1 MTGTRRPGRSPS
13 AGPAESAEMR
23 EIELKFLLE
32 EQPAAIWARA
42 RRMDPAFTRP
52 RTRTLVSVYYD
63 TPDRKLRGAGIVL
76 RIRRDGRRWFQTV
89 KAGRNT
95 VGGFTDVQEVETAA
109 KSERPDLQSV
119 PDQKLREKLVEL
131 CQGRELVP
139 VSAMQFRRSSG
150 VIVLPDAAKVE
161 ISTDV
166 GTISASDLT
175 APWRE
180 LEIERIEGSP
190 RALFDVAAA
199 LHPDGGLRF
208 SRLSKSAR
216 AILLAEEGRV
226 EPLPVPRCAA
236 KVPLAPA
243 MSAEHTARDV
253 LRECAGQIVA
263 NIDVVRE
270 TDRPEGPHQLRIG
283 LRRLRS
289 WLLIFQ
295 PLALSAEMARL
306 SEEARWL
313 AGEVGSLRDLDVT
326 GSDIVGPEA
335 ERHPDEPALAALA
348 QLAASRATSRREALR
363 RTLRDRRVQAFELDL
378 IRFVELRG
386 WIEEGDLDQSRRLST
401 PVEVFASEALARRWK
416 KVLKCGRGL
425 NKLDTAHRHE
435 LRKQLKK
442 LRYAIEFF
450 APLHET
456 KRCAVM
462 TERLKA
468 LQDVFGQLNDA
479 AMVRGVLA
487 GPEFVA
493 PADAQMQRAVGWV
506 LGATG
511 ARAEQAW
518 TKASKLWRKLKRSRP
533 FWQ

>member
-1 MTGTRRPGRSPS
+1 
-13 AGPAESAEMR
+13 MR

-32 EQPAAIWARA
+32 EPPAAIWARA
-42 RRMDPAFTRP
+42 RRIDPTFTRP

-63 TPDRKLRGAGIVL
+63 TPDRRLREAGIVL

-89 KAGRNT
+89 KAGRST
-95 VGGFTDVQEVETAA
+95 VGGFTDVQEAETAA
-109 KSERPDLQSV
+109 RSERPDLQAI
-119 PDQKLREKLVEL
+119 PDDKLRESLVEL
-131 CQGRELVP
+131 CEGRELAP
-139 VSAMQFRRSSG
+139 ISAMQFRRSSG
-150 VIVLPDAAKVE
+150 VVVLPDAAKVE
-161 ISTDV
+161 VSTDV
-166 GTISASDLT
+166 GTISASNLT

-216 AILLAEEGRV
+216 ANLLAEEGRV
-226 EPLPVPRCAA
+226 EPPPIPCCAA

-243 MSAEHTARDV
+243 MSAEQAARNV
-253 LRECAGQIVA
+253 MRECAGQIVA

-270 TDRPEGPHQLRIG
+270 TDDPEGPHQLRIG

-289 WLLIFQ
+289 WLSIFQ
-295 PLALSAEMARL
+295 PLALSAELARL
-306 SEEARWL
+306 SEGARWL

-335 ERHPDEPALAALA
+335 ARHPDEPALAALA
-348 QLAASRATSRREALR
+348 QLAASRAASRREALR

-386 WIEEGDLDQSRRLST
+386 WIEEGDLDQSGRLST
-401 PVEVFASEALARRWK
+401 PVEAFASEALARRWK

-442 LRYAIEFF
+442 LRYAIEFC

-456 KRCAVM
+456 KRCAKM
-462 TERLKA
+462 MERLKA
-468 LQDVFGQLNDA
+468 LQDVFGELNDT
-479 AMVRGVLA
+479 V
-487 GPEFVA
+487 VA
-493 PADAQMQRAVGWV
+493 HGILDDPDFATAADAQMQRAIGWT
-506 LGATG
+506 LGASA
-511 ARAEQAW
+511 ARADQAW
-518 TKASKLWRKLKRSRP
+518 TRASKLWRKLKRSRP
-533 FWQ
+533 FWY